1 MNNQP
6 HIVVIGAG
14 LAGLTAAVLLAHAG
28 RRVTVLE
35 QREPGGRARSIG
47 PGGFAVNFGPHAL
60 AMKGPGT
67 AVLEN
72 LGIDLSGGN
81 PLSRPPR
88 VVVGGEVR
96 SLIDRSGGAPGVRGM
111 RALPGFRDIL
121 AGTADRTVAEVLDG
135 ITDDAPTRAFL
146 SAVARLGL
154 YADAEDVAAADVLA
168 EASRGGAVR
177 YLDGGWQ
184 RLVEHLRT
192 AAVAGGA
199 EFRRGAAD
207 HIEVVD
213 GRAVGVVTKAGEWLS
228 ADGVVVAAGGP
239 ADVADLFE
247 RDLAEG
253 MRAHAAEATP
263 ARMAVLDLAIR
274 GPVGKVGVILGM
286 DVPIYLANHSRF
298 ARLTDGDDTVLHA
311 ARFLPVGEAGMP
323 EVRGELERLVDL
335 AAPGWRERVVDARF
349 LPAITVTH
357 DLPSR
362 TRGGLSARHPGTID
376 GVDNVAVAGDWVGP
390 VGTLAQAAIAS
401 AARAAEIVETVAARQ
416 EQVA

>member
-1 MNNQP
+1 MNDQP

-14 LAGLTAAVLLAHAG
+14 LAGLTSAALLTREG

-47 PGGFAVNFGPHAL
+47 PEGFAVNFGPHAL

-67 AVLEN
+67 AVLED

-96 SLIDRSGGAPGVRGM
+96 TLMDRAGGAPGLRGM

-121 AGTADRTVAEVLDG
+121 AGTSDGTVAEVLDG
-135 ITDDAPTRAFL
+135 ITDDVPTRSLL

-184 RLVEHLRT
+184 RLVDQLL
-192 AAVAGGA
+192 AAAGGA

-207 HIEVVD
+207 RIEIVD
-213 GRAVGVVTKAGEWLS
+213 GRPVGVLTKAGEWLP
-228 ADGVVVAAGGP
+228 ADGVVVATGGP
-239 ADVADLFE
+239 ADVADLLDG
-247 RDLAEG
+247 DLAEE
-253 MRAHAAEATP
+253 MRAHASVVTP

-274 GPVGKVGVILGM
+274 GPVDKVGVILGM
-286 DVPIYLANHSRF
+286 DAPIYLAEHSRY
-298 ARLTDGDDTVLHA
+298 AKLTDGDDTVLHA
-311 ARFLPVGEAGMP
+311 ARFLPVGESGTP
-323 EVRGELERLVDL
+323 EMRGELERLVDL
-335 AAPGWRERVVDARF
+335 AAPGWRERVVKARF

-362 TRGGLSARHPGTID
+362 TRGGLSGRHPGTID
-376 GVDNVAVAGDWVGP
+376 GAGNLAIAGDWVGP

-401 AARAAEIVETVAARQ
+401 AARAAEVVQTVGVRR

>member
-1 MNNQP
+1 MNDQP

-14 LAGLTAAVLLAHAG
+14 LAGLTAAALLTREG

-47 PGGFAVNFGPHAL
+47 PEGFAVNFGPHAL

-67 AVLEN
+67 AVLED
-72 LGIDLSGGN
+72 LGIDVSGGN

-96 SLIDRSGGAPGVRGM
+96 TLMDRAGGAPGLRGM

-121 AGTADRTVAEVLDG
+121 AGTSDGTVAEVLDG
-135 ITDDAPTRAFL
+135 ITDDVPTRSLL

-184 RLVEHLRT
+184 RLVDQLL
-192 AAVAGGA
+192 AAAGGA

-207 HIEVVD
+207 RIEIVD
-213 GRAVGVVTKAGEWLS
+213 GRPVGVLTKAGEWLP
-228 ADGVVVAAGGP
+228 ADGVVVATGGP
-239 ADVADLFE
+239 ADVADLLDG
-247 RDLAEG
+247 DLAEE
-253 MRAHAAEATP
+253 MRAHASVVTP

-274 GPVGKVGVILGM
+274 GPVDKVGVILGM
-286 DVPIYLANHSRF
+286 DAPIYLAEHSRY
-298 ARLTDGDDTVLHA
+298 AKLTDGDDTVLHA
-311 ARFLPVGEAGMP
+311 ARFLPVGESGTP
-323 EVRGELERLVDL
+323 EMRGELERLVDL
-335 AAPGWRERVVDARF
+335 AAPGWRERVVNARF

-362 TRGGLSARHPGTID
+362 TRGGLSGRHPGTID
-376 GVDNVAVAGDWVGP
+376 GAGNLAIAGDWVGP

-401 AARAAEIVETVAARQ
+401 AARAAEVVQTVGVRR

>member
-1 MNNQP
+1 MNDQP

-14 LAGLTAAVLLAHAG
+14 LAGLTAAALLTREG

-47 PGGFAVNFGPHAL
+47 PEGFAVNFGPHAL

-67 AVLEN
+67 AVLED

-96 SLIDRSGGAPGVRGM
+96 TLMDRAGGAPGLRGM

-121 AGTADRTVAEVLDG
+121 AGTSDGTVAEVLDG
-135 ITDDAPTRAFL
+135 ITDDVPTRSLL

-184 RLVEHLRT
+184 RLVDQLL
-192 AAVAGGA
+192 AAAGGA

-207 HIEVVD
+207 RIEIVD
-213 GRAVGVVTKAGEWLS
+213 GRPVGVLTKAGEWLP
-228 ADGVVVAAGGP
+228 ADGVVVATGGP
-239 ADVADLFE
+239 ADVADLLDG
-247 RDLAEG
+247 DLAEE
-253 MRAHAAEATP
+253 MRAHASVVTP

-274 GPVGKVGVILGM
+274 GPVDKVGVILGM
-286 DVPIYLANHSRF
+286 DAPIYLAEHSRY
-298 ARLTDGDDTVLHA
+298 AKLTDGDDTVLHA
-311 ARFLPVGEAGMP
+311 ARFLPVGESGTP
-323 EVRGELERLVDL
+323 EMRGELERLVDL
-335 AAPGWRERVVDARF
+335 AAPGWRERVVKARF

-362 TRGGLSARHPGTID
+362 TRGGLSGRHPGTID
-376 GVDNVAVAGDWVGP
+376 GAGNLAIAGDWVGP

-401 AARAAEIVETVAARQ
+401 AARAAEVVQTVGVRR

>member
-1 MNNQP
+1 MNKQP

-14 LAGLTAAVLLAHAG
+14 LAGLTAAALLTREG

-47 PGGFAVNFGPHAL
+47 PDGFAVNFGPHAL

-67 AVLEN
+67 AVLED

-88 VVVGGEVR
+88 VVVGGEV
-96 SLIDRSGGAPGVRGM
+96 LTLMDRGGGAPGLRGM

-121 AGTADRTVAEVLDG
+121 AGTSDGTVAEVLDG

-184 RLVEHLRT
+184 RLVNQLH

-199 EFRRGAAD
+199 EIRRGAAD
-207 HIEVVD
+207 HIEIVD
-213 GRAVGVVTKAGEWLS
+213 GRAVGVLTKAGEWLP
-228 ADGVVVAAGGP
+228 AGGVVVATGGP
-239 ADVADLFE
+239 ADVADLFDG
-247 RDLAEG
+247 DLAEG
-253 MRAHAAEATP
+253 LRAHAAEATA

-286 DVPIYLANHSRF
+286 DAPVYLAEHSRY
-298 ARLTDGDDTVLHA
+298 ARLTDDDDTVLHA
-311 ARFLPVGEAGMP
+311 AHFLPLGESGTP
-323 EVRGELERLVDL
+323 EMRGELERLVDL
-335 AAPGWRERVVDARF
+335 AAPGWRERIVDARF

-357 DLPSR
+357 DLPTR
-362 TRGGLSARHPGTID
+362 ARGGLAARHPGLVH
-376 GVDNVAVAGDWVGP
+376 GVDNLAIAGDWVGP

-401 AARAAEIVETVAARQ
+401 AARATQVVQTVPVRR

>member
-14 LAGLTAAVLLAHAG
+14 LAGLTAAALLAREG

-47 PGGFAVNFGPHAL
+47 PDGFAVNFGPHAL

-67 AVLEN
+67 AVLEG

-96 SLIDRSGGAPGVRGM
+96 TLMDRARGAPGLRGM

-121 AGTADRTVAEVLDG
+121 AGTSDRTVAEVLDG
-135 ITDDAPTRAFL
+135 ITDDAPTRSLL

-184 RLVEHLRT
+184 RLVDQVHA

-199 EFRRGAAD
+199 EFRRGAAG
-207 HIEVVD
+207 HIDIVD
-213 GRAVGVVTKAGEWLS
+213 GRAVGVLTTAGEWLP
-228 ADGVVVAAGGP
+228 ADGVVVATGGP
-239 ADVADLFE
+239 ADVADLLDG
-247 RDLAEG
+247 DLAEELQ
-253 MRAHAAEATP
+253 AHAAEATP

-274 GPVGKVGVILGM
+274 GPVGKVGVIVGM
-286 DVPIYLANHSRF
+286 DAPIYLAEHSRY

-311 ARFLPVGEAGMP
+311 ARFLPLGESGTSEM
-323 EVRGELERLVDL
+323 RGELERLVDL
-335 AAPGWRERVVDARF
+335 AAPGWHERVVDARF

-357 DLPSR
+357 DLPTR
-362 TRGGLSARHPGTID
+362 ARGGLAARHPGLVH
-376 GVDNVAVAGDWVGP
+376 GVDNLAIAGDWVGP

-401 AARAAEIVETVAARQ
+401 AARATQVVQTVPVRR